1 MSIHNELRTSLPR
14 HGRQLPSRAAI
25 RRAAPLV
32 VAFMLMGCGGATR
45 RATVPHGKTTTTSA
59 SIAAPSHV
67 ERLVVAER
75 GNISMVSRGGC
86 VATVRTSDSGGD
98 ELRVRCPKP
107 ERLVAWFDGADRV
120 LAGFAY
126 EAVKDDDDEEV
137 ALPAAKVLTNGKTFK
152 IAQKADVEK
161 LAKEVS
167 ALSAELALSER
178 PAPGPDSPSG
188 WQMLHVSGPA
198 RVLFAG
204 NPAKG
209 AFDARVS
216 TNGQYL
222 CEFVTNV
229 GDGQMRATK
238 SGWLEPATATKAIDE
253 VLAPFAALGPSESSK
268 STYAAG
274 MKSGAETRSNAS
286 STAAVLE
293 RFTQMQEAL
302 GDACLPE
309 IEVEPAQIGL

>member
-1 MSIHNELRTSLPR
+1 MSILNEPRTLC
-14 HGRQLPSRAAI
+14 RQVRSRAATV
-25 RRAAPLV
+25 APLL
-32 VAFMLMGCGGATR
+32 VAFVLMGCGGATR
-45 RATVPHGKTTTTSA
+45 RASVPHGKTTTTSA
-59 SIAAPSHV
+59 SIAAPID
-67 ERLVVAER
+67 RLVVAER

-86 VATVRTSDSGGD
+86 VATVHTSATGGD
-98 ELRVRCPKP
+98 ELRVRCPKA
-107 ERLVAWFDGADRV
+107 ERLNAWFDGADKV
-120 LAGFAY
+120 MAGFAY
-126 EAVKDDDDEEV
+126 EPVKDDDEEEI
-137 ALPAAKVLTNGKTFK
+137 ALPAAKVLTGGKTLK
-152 IAQKADVEK
+152 VTQKADVQK
-161 LAKEVS
+161 LAREVS
-167 ALSAELALSER
+167 ALSAELALAEE
-178 PAPGPDSPSG
+178 PAPGPDSASG

-204 NPAKG
+204 TPAKG

-229 GDGQMRATK
+229 GDGAMKASK
-238 SGWLEPATATKAIDE
+238 SGWLEPATASKAIDE
-253 VLAPFAALGPSESSK
+253 VLAPFAAVGPTEKSK

-274 MKSGAETRSNAS
+274 MKGGAETRSNAS